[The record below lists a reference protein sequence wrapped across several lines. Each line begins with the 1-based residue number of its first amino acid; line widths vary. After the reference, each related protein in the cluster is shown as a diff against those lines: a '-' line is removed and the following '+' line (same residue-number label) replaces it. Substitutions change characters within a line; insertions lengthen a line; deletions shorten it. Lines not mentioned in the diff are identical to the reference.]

1 MIRSCR
7 RRAACNCGS
16 FCPSARWSGMQ
27 RAVLIALILVL
38 TASSAD
44 ARRRHHRVH
53 FYMRHAPVM
62 MVPPAAAAE
71 FAREPRGRIEAAQI
85 VPRDWQLQPPD
96 PNWQGRR
103 YVAPDGN
110 AWLALYST
118 NAAND
123 ATARFKAVAVAAR
136 EEMTYLR
143 GERGRVTVS
152 GLEGGRAAACC
163 APAPSRPAA
172 RPPRPSSSAMRVRRR
187 AARRSRP
194 LAVPIACWIS
204 MKRWSISRTSERPAA
219 NFCSACFTPPAASS
233 FCSRNSLAPSS
244 LRSSL
249 AFFKVR
255 VRNRSYADALF
266 TPTRMPGLSTSDGVF
281 SAESFGRSEERR

>member
-1 MIRSCR
+1 
-7 RRAACNCGS
+7 
-16 FCPSARWSGMQ
+16 MQ

-123 ATARFKAVAVAAR
+123 ATARFKAVAFADG
-136 EEMTYLR
+136 EEVTYLR
-143 GERGRVTVS
+143 GERDRMTVS
-152 GLEGGRAAACC
+152 GLKGDRIYYRKVMLACGGAQWRHVALEYPAQDKARFDRLVENISRGFERIADDGCGDNLFTAPQPTSAAPAGPKPAAA
-163 APAPSRPAA
+163 
-172 RPPRPSSSAMRVRRR
+172 
-187 AARRSRP
+187 
-194 LAVPIACWIS
+194 W
-204 MKRWSISRTSERPAA
+204 
-219 NFCSACFTPPAASS
+219 
-233 FCSRNSLAPSS
+233 
-244 LRSSL
+244 
-249 AFFKVR
+249 
-255 VRNRSYADALF
+255 
-266 TPTRMPGLSTSDGVF
+266 
-281 SAESFGRSEERR
+281 